1 MLNAVRAGGRDVGLA
16 VRKPGAA
23 AEGFWKGDGQPR
35 PETLEQRLM
44 RLVDETQDALEK
56 HKAIL
61 EQTRL
66 TLAQVR
72 LLKYEYMFEHI
83 RACVLRKMMR
93 DRFYEECLSGPATR
107 PRATM
112 PTRSAASGQAT
123 ANNKKAVPGQAQ

>member
-56 HKAIL
+56 HWAIL

-72 LLKYEYMFEHI
+72 LLKYECMFECI
-83 RACVLRKMMR
+83 RAWVLRKMMR

-107 PRATM
+107 PRAM

-123 ANNKKAVPGQAQ
+123 ANNKKAVQGQTQ